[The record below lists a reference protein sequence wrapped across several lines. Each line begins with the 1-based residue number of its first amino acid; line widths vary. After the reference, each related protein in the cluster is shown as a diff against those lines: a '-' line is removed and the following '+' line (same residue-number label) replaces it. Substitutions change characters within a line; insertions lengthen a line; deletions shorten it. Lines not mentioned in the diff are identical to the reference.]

1 MRDQEGFT
9 LVEILI
15 STVILGI
22 LMTAMGGALIVS
34 LKTSDATKQ
43 RFAESHDVQIASAYV
58 ANDVQSASAVD
69 PSPTTGCSGA
79 FSPLVTFTYAAA
91 GNPKAV
97 YCWGTASN
105 GETQVTRTFAGGT
118 VIVIA
123 HFAGAARPNVV
134 VTYDQAHPT
143 VPVAVTMTFTK
154 GSDCTLDCTY
164 TLFGYRRSFN
174 PGTGLAGGNPPGD
187 IVLLSTGAASPLTV
201 QGKCPDPGTS
211 PGTACTLDTALT
223 SLPITPDVQTTGWPT
238 PPPSLWSVL
247 RDQNQASSVTNT
259 GSGEAKITLA
269 PVNPPDSGFTPFV
282 EVHATKV
289 IGSAPKI
296 TFTIYD
302 GSANPPKCVTK
313 AINSSS
319 PGDYYECPVSGIATS
334 AYPHL
339 VLGFKVSSGDT
350 VAVDGIAFDTAS
362 PQGLLTIKG
371 PLVVNSTAAG
381 AVHLFGAQ
389 SGATKQLTITNGG
402 NFQILAI
409 DSSKMSGGTCSGCS
423 SKTVSCTG
431 CAWQGENP
439 VSWFYPRLPDPLRSL
454 PPPAPL
460 PPRTCTDGGTCLPGQ
475 YGSLSLTKPTQLN
488 PGIYVFKGPLSVAGS
503 AALTCTLVCTG
514 GVMIYVDVGSSV
526 SFTGSSSVNLPAL
539 NSKVFAGGLYD
550 GIVMFQARSNS
561 SEVKIAGTSG
571 PNTLDGIVYVPQST
585 QVTLATGNSTFSA
598 KAIVAQQ
605 IKVSSPVTIG

>member
-15 STVILGI
+15 SMVILGI
-22 LMTAMGGALIVS
+22 LISSIGGALIVS

-79 FSPLVTFTYAAA
+79 FSPLVTFTYASA

-105 GETQVTRTFAGGT
+105 GETQVTRTFAGGPP
-118 VIVIA
+118 IVIA
-123 HFAGAARPNVV
+123 HFAGSARPDVS
-134 VTYDQAHPT
+134 VTYDNSTPPI
-143 VPVAVTMTFTK
+143 PVSVEMTFTK
-154 GSDCTLDCTY
+154 ASDCTLDCTY

-174 PGTGLAGGNPPGD
+174 PGAAGAGGGPPPGD
-187 IVLLSTGAASPLTV
+187 VVLLSTGAASPLTV

-211 PGTACTLDTALT
+211 PGTACTLDTSLT
-223 SLPITPDVQTTGWPT
+223 ALPISPDVQTTGWPT
-238 PPPSLWSVL
+238 PPSLWSVL
-247 RDQNQASSVTNT
+247 GDQNQTTSVTNT
-259 GSGEAKITLA
+259 SSGEAKITLS

-282 EVHATKV
+282 ELHAAKV

-296 TFTIYD
+296 TFTVYD
-302 GSANPPKCVTK
+302 GSANPPKCQTK
-313 AINSSS
+313 PINSSA

-350 VAVDGIAFDTAS
+350 VTVDGIAFDTAS

-381 AVHLFGAQ
+381 AVHLFGAK
-389 SGATKQLTITNGG
+389 SGSPQLTINNGG
-402 NFQILAI
+402 NFQILATN
-409 DSSKMSGGTCSGCS
+409 SSKTSGGTCVGCS
-423 SKTVSCTG
+423 PTTVTCPG
-431 CAWQGENP
+431 CAWAGGNP
-439 VSWFYPRLPDPLRSL
+439 VTWFYPQLPDPLRSL
-454 PPPAPL
+454 PPPAL
-460 PPRTCTDGGTCLPGQ
+460 PPSTTCTDGGTCQPGAYTSLP
-475 YGSLSLTKPTQLN
+475 LTKPTQLS
-488 PGIYVFKGPLSVAGS
+488 PGIYYLKGPMSVSGTAT
-503 AALTCTLVCTG
+503 LTCTTPCNG
-514 GVMIYVDVGSSV
+514 GVMIYVDVGASV
-526 SFTGSSSVNLPAL
+526 SFTGSSSVNLPPL
-539 NSKVFAGGLYD
+539 SSKVFAGGLYD
-550 GIVMFQARSNS
+550 GIVMFQARSNAS
-561 SEVKIAGTSG
+561 PVKIAGTSG
-571 PNTLDGIVYVPQST
+571 PNSLNGIVYVPQSA